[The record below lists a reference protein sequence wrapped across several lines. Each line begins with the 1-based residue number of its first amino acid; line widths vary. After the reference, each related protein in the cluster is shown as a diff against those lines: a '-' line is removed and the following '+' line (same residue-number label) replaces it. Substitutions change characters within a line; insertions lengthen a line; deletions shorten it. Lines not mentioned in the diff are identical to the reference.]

1 MMVHQEMAHHEAN
14 NNPMDNNHCY
24 DEHRLLLNSKQTK
37 ASMKSSVFAG
47 VCSTIGG
54 GMLSLPFAFQ
64 GTGIVLGVAVLIGA
78 QAITIVSC
86 RMLIECAKL
95 VGEQASYVDIVKE

>member
-1 MMVHQEMAHHEAN
+1 MAQLRKSAKIKGMKEEQV
-14 NNPMDNNHCY
+14 P
-24 DEHRLLLNSKQTK
+24 LLPEKSEY

-64 GTGIVLGVAVLIGA
+64 GTGIVFGVIILGIAQAMTIFSCQLLIDSGRLIG
-78 QAITIVSC
+78 
-86 RMLIECAKL
+86 
-95 VGEQASYVDIVKE
+95 GGDSYVDVVKE